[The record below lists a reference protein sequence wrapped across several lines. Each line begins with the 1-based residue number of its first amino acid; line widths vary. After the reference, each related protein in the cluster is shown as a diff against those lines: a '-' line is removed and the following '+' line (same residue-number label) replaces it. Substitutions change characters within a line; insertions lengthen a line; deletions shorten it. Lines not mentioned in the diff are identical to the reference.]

1 MDKGEQ
7 ETELKKER
15 SDLLFA
21 EEREDKERR
30 RQSKKGE
37 KRVKCVKSLEKR
49 LQARRQWRVCV

>member
-30 RQSKKGE
+30 RQSKKG
-37 KRVKCVKSLEKR
+37 VKGE
-49 LQARRQWRVCV
+49 VCEES

>member
-30 RQSKKGE
+30 RQSKKGG
-37 KRVKCVKSLEKR
+37 RVKCVKSLEKR